1 MFVLIASVSSRQ
13 GSQQYINV
21 CVCTTNASNQRS
33 DVYGRV
39 ERVAVMYCERI
50 TAVRPELAR
59 SHPVAQRGEAAWNAP
74 DKREKEMWT
83 NL

>member
-1 MFVLIASVSSRQ
+1 MVGGYYRVFVLIASVSSRQ

-33 DVYGRV
+33 DGYGRV

-50 TAVRPELAR
+50 TAVRPELTR
-59 SHPVAQRGEAAWNAP
+59 SHPVVQRGECTRSVCS
-74 DKREKEMWT
+74 KF
-83 NL
+83 